1 MRKIKILP
9 LILLFALALALLCP
23 GALATDENSGIEAP
37 PELESAA
44 AVIIDQDTGRVLYEL
59 NADEQRYPASLTK
72 VMTALLAVEAASR
85 GEVSLDDNVTAGS
98 EAVQGMVDAGSTAGI
113 QVGETMTL
121 RDLLYCA
128 MLGSANE
135 ACNIIAVYIS
145 GSIDAFVA
153 DMNERAAEIGCT
165 GTHFANTHGLPDSN
179 HYTTARDFAK
189 ICRAAMANETFFN
202 LTGTVSYTVP
212 ATNMS
217 AERQLS
223 NTNGLIN
230 PETQLYPGNYYEYAR
245 AGKTG
250 HTSEAGYCLASLA
263 EKDDVQL
270 VCVVLGGQLLQG
282 SDGSYRY
289 TNFTD
294 SRALYNWVFNNFSKQ
309 EILGVTELVT
319 SVTVDL
325 AEDSGQAA
333 LRPETAVMALVPNKG
348 FDPSTLERKI
358 IIYSENNGSKLTAPI
373 ASGTVLGEVT
383 LSLDDVVLGS
393 SNLVTSSTVEL
404 ARSEYMK
411 QEIAAFFS
419 NIWVDIII
427 VVLIAAVALYIFS
440 VVRYRKLHKRHLQS
454 VAEARE
460 RAARRRES
468 GEFNAV
474 PPVEEKTTVLAGARQ
489 TPRGA
494 QHTTDEFDKT
504 TVITSERSHIQAPK
518 PAAPGRTAQQH
529 RPPEPRPSETYTP
542 EAHPSEPRQPRSADT
557 PHSQGSSSAPTDDKA
572 RRDYFE
578 EFFRKK

>member
-9 LILLFALALALLCP
+9 LILMFAFALALLCP
-23 GALATDENSGIEAP
+23 GALADEEDTGIDPA

-44 AVIIDQDTGRVLYEL
+44 AVIIDADTGRTLYGL

-72 VMTALLAVEAASR
+72 TMTVLLAVEAIERGDVAS
-85 GEVSLDDNVTAGS
+85 DDVVTAGN
-98 EAVQGMVDAGSTAGI
+98 EAVQGMVEDGSTAGI
-113 QVGETMTL
+113 QPGETMS
-121 RDLLYCA
+121 LLNLMYCA

-135 ACNIIAVYIS
+135 ACNIIAVHIA

-153 DMNERAAEIGCT
+153 DMNERAAQLGCT
-165 GTHFANTHGLPDSN
+165 GTHFANTHGLPDN
-179 HYTTARDFAK
+179 DHYTTASDFAR
-189 ICRAAMANETFFN
+189 ITREAMSHDLFLEISST
-202 LTGTVSYTVP
+202 TTYTVP
-212 ATNMS
+212 ATNLS

-250 HTSEAGYCLASLA
+250 HTNDAGYCLTSLA
-263 EKDDVQL
+263 EKDTTSL
-270 VCVVLGGQLLQG
+270 ICVVLGGKMLQG
-282 SDGSYRY
+282 TDGATRY

-309 EILGVTELVT
+309 EILSATELVT
-319 SVTVDL
+319 SVQVDL
-325 AEDSGQAA
+325 AEDGQVA
-333 LRPETAVMALVPNKG
+333 LRPETAVTALIPNKG
-348 FDPSTLERKI
+348 FDSSTIERNVVI
-358 IIYSENNGSKLTAPI
+358 FSESNGTTLTAPI

-383 LSLDDVVLGS
+383 LSLDGVVVGS

-427 VVLIAAVALYIFS
+427 LVLLVAVGLYIFS

-468 GEFNAV
+468 VELNSA
-474 PPVEEKTTVLAGARQ
+474 PPAEEKTTVLAGARQ
-489 TPRGA
+489 TPRTA
-494 QHTTDEFDKT
+494 PHTTDEFDKT
-504 TVITSERSHIQAPK
+504 TVLTPERSSRSQASKPSQ
-518 PAAPGRTAQQH
+518 PAAP
-529 RPPEPRPSETYTP
+529 RPAAPRPAAPQKPAE
-542 EAHPSEPRQPRSADT
+542 
-557 PHSQGSSSAPTDDKA
+557 PHSSSAAPHTNGSSAAPTDDKA

>member
-9 LILLFALALALLCP
+9 LILMFSFALALLCP
-23 GALATDENSGIEAP
+23 GALAADEDTGIDPA

-44 AVIIDQDTGRVLYEL
+44 AAIVDADTGRLLYGL

-72 VMTALLAVEAASR
+72 TMTVLLAVEAIERGDAAS
-85 GEVSLDDNVTAGS
+85 DDVVTAGD
-98 EAVQGMVDAGSTAGI
+98 EAVQGMVEDGSTAGI
-113 QVGETMTL
+113 QPGETMS
-121 RDLLYCA
+121 LLNLMYCA

-135 ACNIIAVYIS
+135 ACNIIAVHIS

-153 DMNERAAEIGCT
+153 DMNERAAALGCT
-165 GTHFANTHGLPDSN
+165 GTHFANTHGLPDTD
-179 HYTTARDFAK
+179 HYTTASDFAR
-189 ICRAAMANETFFN
+189 ITREAMSHDLFLEISST
-202 LTGTVSYTVP
+202 TTYTVP
-212 ATNMS
+212 ATNLS

-250 HTSEAGYCLASLA
+250 HTNDAGYCLTSLA
-263 EKDDVQL
+263 EKDTTRL
-270 VCVVLGGQLLQG
+270 ICVVLGGKMLQG
-282 SDGSYRY
+282 TDGAYRY

-309 EILGVTELVT
+309 EVLSTTELVT
-319 SVTVDL
+319 SVQVDL
-325 AEDSGQAA
+325 AEDNGQAA
-333 LRPETAVMALVPNKG
+333 LRPETAVTALIPNKG
-348 FDPSTLERKI
+348 FDASTIERNVVI
-358 IIYSENNGSKLTAPI
+358 CSESNGTTLTAPI

-383 LSLDDVVLGS
+383 LSLDGVVVGS

-427 VVLIAAVALYIFS
+427 LVLLVAVGLYIFS

-454 VAEARE
+454 VAAAKE

-468 GEFNAV
+468 VELNAA
-474 PPVEEKTTVLAGARQ
+474 PPAEEKTTVLAGARQ

-494 QHTTDEFDKT
+494 MHNTDEFDKT
-504 TVITSERSHIQAPK
+504 TVITPERSRSQ
-518 PAAPGRTAQQH
+518 T
-529 RPPEPRPSETYTP
+529 PRPSAT
-542 EAHPSEPRQPRSADT
+542 APSQPPRQAAPRRPAE
-557 PHSQGSSSAPTDDKA
+557 PHNGDDAAHTNGSSAAPTDDKA